1 MHIWATRVG
10 SGTLDG
16 LVLDP
21 GIAGIRF
28 FCRSRGGKKKLAG
41 MEQGGKYNIVESNA
55 FSFSLSF
62 WSGAFGMNF
71 ISRRSAMNV
80 HEAMHVTRLLFLI
93 EFQEVSHF
101 ALA

>member
-1 MHIWATRVG
+1 MGWYWIWALQVFDFLSVTRG
-10 SGTLDG
+10 E
-16 LVLDP
+16 
-21 GIAGIRF
+21 
-28 FCRSRGGKKKLAG
+28 KKKLASR
-41 MEQGGKYNIVESNA
+41 EQGGKYNIVESNV

-80 HEAMHVTRLLFLI
+80 HEAMHVTRLLCLI

-101 ALA
+101 ALADRASKKDLT